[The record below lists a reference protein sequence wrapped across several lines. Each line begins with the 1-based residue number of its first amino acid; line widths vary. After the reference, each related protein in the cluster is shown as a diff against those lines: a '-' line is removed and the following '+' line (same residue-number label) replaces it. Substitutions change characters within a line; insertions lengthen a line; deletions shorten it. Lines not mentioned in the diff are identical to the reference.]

1 MRSLKDL
8 DQEGKQ
14 EKYRQ
19 VYIIWHNPIFP
30 IYAYAYMPPR
40 ASYLR
45 ISLQIH
51 VRARWKNLTF
61 PNYKF
66 GKGQYAFYPVQISF
80 AKKKNGRNT
89 GISYGGAFRNWSE
102 ASPTDEKFKSPSFS
116 EGFLVIQTSWIFLN
130 S

>member
-80 AKKKNGRNT
+80 AKKKMAEIPEFHKGGPLGTGRRPLQPMENYKSLIGT
-89 GISYGGAFRNWSE
+89 WLLVQGIRY
-102 ASPTDEKFKSPSFS
+102 
-116 EGFLVIQTSWIFLN
+116 
-130 S
+130 